1 MVFLFL
7 ALQIIKLLKT
17 LFQWTSDT
25 DKKCFPT
32 IFFLI
37 LMSTNMDCIIKLVKL
52 FNSICNYVY
61 KIVGS
66 GYIYIFFNV
75 MLLNKFIA
83 TNFKLLSQNL
93 QI

>member
-1 MVFLFL
+1 
-7 ALQIIKLLKT
+7 
-17 LFQWTSDT
+17 
-25 DKKCFPT
+25 
-32 IFFLI
+32 
-37 LMSTNMDCIIKLVKL
+37 MDFIIKLVKL

-66 GYIYIFFNV
+66 EYIYIFFNV

-93 QI
+93 QIEFFMTRQQFYYHLSVQCIQSS